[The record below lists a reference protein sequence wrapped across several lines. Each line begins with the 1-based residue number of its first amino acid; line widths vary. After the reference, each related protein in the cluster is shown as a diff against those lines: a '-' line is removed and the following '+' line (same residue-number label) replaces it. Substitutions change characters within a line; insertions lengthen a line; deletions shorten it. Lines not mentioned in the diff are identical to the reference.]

1 MPNKSVDL
9 EFNLV
14 GVKYSDATN
23 LPTGLITDNG
33 FTLIFVDKKGKPLP
47 LNEDAIKRWM
57 EIEKEA
63 EG

>member
-1 MPNKSVDL
+1 MSTKAVSF

-33 FTLIFVDKKGKPLP
+33 FTLSFVDKKGKPLP

-57 EIEKEA
+57 EMEHA
-63 EG
+63 DV